1 MAGIG
6 GAQVMGLI
14 AVSHHPF
21 LLIDVRLS
29 STYLLSVQKWVMF
42 DDAHVGHVGD
52 WLEVIRKCTAG
63 KIQPLVLF
71 YQLDRSPA
79 K

>member
-1 MAGIG
+1 
-6 GAQVMGLI
+6 
-14 AVSHHPF
+14 
-21 LLIDVRLS
+21 
-29 STYLLSVQKWVMF
+29 MF

-52 WLEVIRKCTAG
+52 WSEVIRKCTAG